1 MPALDVWAWNTR
13 LIVHRVMGQ
22 VSNAFVL
29 SSPLAPS
36 GAPAHTAESC
46 CLHELQC
53 AWKPCSLQAG
63 GLRIRFLPHA
73 AHAAAWCTVC

>member
-1 MPALDVWAWNTR
+1 MPALAVWAWTF
-13 LIVHRVMGQ
+13 LCTGWW